1 MPRLSRIFLRDL
13 QLDGFIC
20 FVECA
25 EKRRSWLTHLEIN
38 RAILDLQND
47 VCVELPVEFVEIVV
61 GRAGSV
67 VFQIAPIEMMVV
79 DKPAI
84 KKQTAVWFECASNK
98 VRAIRVRSAIRR
110 WADPAFGI
118 SLQHKAAEI
127 RNRCVDFVRFLS
139 PPLRH
144 PRIEWIECCEPAD
157 GFGA

>member
-1 MPRLSRIFLRDL
+1 MKHFARDEGFHGRRVLCSVHVKIEDLFPHRHEKTEMPRLSRIFLRDL

-118 SLQHKAAEI
+118 
-127 RNRCVDFVRFLS
+127 
-139 PPLRH
+139 
-144 PRIEWIECCEPAD
+144 
-157 GFGA
+157 